1 MLKNKKKGL
10 LLINNYGF
18 KIVLKKMDNIFT
30 TAKTQNSKQR
40 TNEYYVYVGNE
51 DFIDDNNN
59 LFECKYNL
67 DDGIKQLIK
76 AYAII
81 DSPWYANY

>member
-1 MLKNKKKGL
+1 
-10 LLINNYGF
+10 
-18 KIVLKKMDNIFT
+18 MDNIFT

-59 LFECKYNL
+59 LRSEVDDDRVLAKKIYIMYTVLYNIYKEFAL
-67 DDGIKQLIK
+67 
-76 AYAII
+76 Y
-81 DSPWYANY
+81 YR